1 MQHDTAASCVA
12 EQHPELAALV
22 AELAARGAE
31 APDLEFVCEVL
42 SAAETLPDAL
52 AEGAEMLGESRE
64 ALKAIETVWK
74 RSRGPAA
81 AASSHA
87 IARANAP
94 AAAPPAPAPAVPA
107 PAADRRTC
115 LTAEHPELAALVAE
129 LAARGAEA
137 PDLEFVCEVLS
148 AAETLPDALAEGAEM
163 LGESREA
170 LKAIEAAWKRSRGPA
185 AMPPRERV
193 REEELRG
200 GQATNAQ
207 VAAHV
212 HRQFTALGVDDR
224 DLEQY
229 VVNALH
235 ARDDELTPEGETLQ
249 ILTELLSAFGMSRDA
264 VARFVADAPMLSR
277 AARAVR

>member
-1 MQHDTAASCVA
+1 M
-12 EQHPELAALV
+12 
-22 AELAARGAE
+22 
-31 APDLEFVCEVL
+31 
-42 SAAETLPDAL
+42 
-52 AEGAEMLGESRE
+52 
-64 ALKAIETVWK
+64 
-74 RSRGPAA
+74 
-81 AASSHA
+81 
-87 IARANAP
+87 
-94 AAAPPAPAPAVPA
+94 
-107 PAADRRTC
+107 
-115 LTAEHPELAALVAE
+115 
-129 LAARGAEA
+129 
-137 PDLEFVCEVLS
+137 
-148 AAETLPDALAEGAEM
+148 
-163 LGESREA
+163 
-170 LKAIEAAWKRSRGPA
+170 
-185 AMPPRERV
+185 